1 MSRWG
6 EGAWGS
12 KKNPSGLSGSESSF
26 SISAFVKSESFE
38 RKGEKKTEKSKWDMN
53 SIAEDS
59 ELDSF
64 VPVLKERKIRMHIE
78 FCCFKYQ
85 RGVELHRPI
94 IPIELRI
101 YEETEVLKDYVT

>member
-1 MSRWG
+1 MHLVSVEVR
-6 EGAWGS
+6 A
-12 KKNPSGLSGSESSF
+12 L
-26 SISAFVKSESFE
+26 SAFQHLSNLSLSREKE
-38 RKGEKKTEKSKWDMN
+38 RKKTEKSKWDMN

-64 VPVLKERKIRMHIE
+64 VPILKERKIRMHIE